1 MAEINEKLD
10 SFDKSYSE
18 LHEGDPLLKYQFI
31 LQDEYNNLFEIGYF
45 KDLESALPEINAS
58 INEVYHT
65 VVTLEQ
71 LQAAERNSPF
81 GGGLDIELYENGD
94 EETGSLI
101 MIRCF
106 VHF

>member
-1 MAEINEKLD
+1 MAKIDQKLD
-10 SFDKSYSE
+10 SYDKSYSE

-45 KDLESALPEINAS
+45 KDLESAVPEINAS
-58 INEVYHT
+58 LDVYHT
-65 VVTLEQ
+65 SVTLEQ

-81 GGGLDIELYENGD
+81 GGGLDVELYEDND
-94 EETGSLI
+94 SEVGSLI